1 MFENFLFTLRNI
13 WAIGLLR
20 FVVFVVL
27 AFVAAKVVSSLVT
40 KLLKKLKLDEKL
52 DKWGINEGTVGTSL
66 KFVEKLV
73 YLVVFLAFLPSA
85 LEAIGVGSIA
95 SPISRFVSVFV
106 EYLPN
111 ILAALVLVYVGVLI
125 ARILG
130 QVVSVLLK
138 KTKLDN
144 LMKKAGVEGQKPVL
158 LSDILTKILV
168 GFVTLVAIVA
178 ALSVLNIPVISEPVI
193 RIINSIFAAIPN
205 IVLAVV
211 VAAVGMLVANLA
223 CGLLHNVLTAVGF
236 DAVVGKFLPGL
247 KTSAAKALVNV
258 VKAFLVI
265 FIAAQSIQALNL
277 PVFAGIAAE
286 LIAWLPILVKAALIL
301 LAAFVGANLL
311 EGVLAKTCAKA
322 AKAAKVVVFTVAGVM
337 ILSQLGIAAAIVE
350 KVFVLI
356 VAAFAV
362 AFALAFGLGGKEYAK
377 KLLEKAE
384 AKKEEK

>member
-52 DKWGINEGTVGTSL
+52 DKWGINEGTIGTSL

>member
-1 MFENFLFTLRNI
+1 M
-13 WAIGLLR
+13 
-20 FVVFVVL
+20 
-27 AFVAAKVVSSLVT
+27 
-40 KLLKKLKLDEKL
+40 
-52 DKWGINEGTVGTSL
+52 
-66 KFVEKLV
+66 
-73 YLVVFLAFLPSA
+73 
-85 LEAIGVGSIA
+85 
-95 SPISRFVSVFV
+95 
-106 EYLPN
+106 
-111 ILAALVLVYVGVLI
+111 
-125 ARILG
+125 
-130 QVVSVLLK
+130 
-138 KTKLDN
+138 
-144 LMKKAGVEGQKPVL
+144 
-158 LSDILTKILV
+158 
-168 GFVTLVAIVA
+168 
-178 ALSVLNIPVISEPVI
+178 
-193 RIINSIFAAIPN
+193 
-205 IVLAVV
+205 
-211 VAAVGMLVANLA
+211 
-223 CGLLHNVLTAVGF
+223 
-236 DAVVGKFLPGL
+236 
-247 KTSAAKALVNV
+247 NV